1 MDDKALEETFI
12 FMFSSEKPE
21 FTKEEGF
28 AFLRDH
34 GTHHRGQAFIYLRMQ
49 GKKTPGYIAF

>member
-21 FTKEEGF
+21 FTKKEGF

-34 GTHHRGQAFIYLRMQ
+34 GTHHKVKPLFI
-49 GKKTPGYIAF
+49 